1 MRTVIVASPKIAP
14 KPEWGGVELE
24 FDAVTRLEEAGVRV
38 VQLDPGDVADGI
50 KADRSDARAVVFV
63 QTEGRLSPRYRGHA
77 DEWLD
82 AGAVVVE
89 KNIFSLPSRWRPV
102 HPRYLMAVMSLDGL
116 HRYGLRS
123 SCAYLQ
129 PVERALLLPNPLLP
143 RLARATPWADDG
155 VSPVVLLR
163 LGRPDP
169 RKWTTFEMR
178 WARALSR
185 RSPQR
190 QFHLRLVGCPASVQ
204 GARFETSNLTIS
216 AEPYSTNPSALYA
229 DADVL
234 VHHSRIGETFGNT
247 LFEAAEA
254 GLGIVC
260 ALAPRWDCGPLE
272 YFEQSAAR
280 FATPRVHM
288 SHPSLPVTAVGS
300 GVLRRPTAREMV
312 HALLSAESGP
322 TREMPPLL
330 DCVRGVLS
338 AAAQLGSPRTAGPL
352 VVAAEAAR
360 ALRRRGQASP
370 DQ

>member
-1 MRTVIVASPKIAP
+1 MRTVIVASPEITP
-14 KPEWGGVELE
+14 NPEWGGVELE
-24 FDAVTRLEEAGVRV
+24 FDAVTRLEETGVRV
-38 VQLDPGDVADGI
+38 VRLDPCDVADGI
-50 KADRSDARAVVFV
+50 KADRWSDARAVVFV
-63 QTEGRLSPRYRGHA
+63 QTEGRLSPRYRRHA

-116 HRYGLRS
+116 YRYGLRS
-123 SCAYLQ
+123 YAACLPS
-129 PVERALLLPNPLLP
+129 VERALLLPNPLLP
-143 RLARATPWADDG
+143 RPARATPWADDG

-185 RSPQR
+185 RSPHR

-204 GARFETSNLTIS
+204 GASSRPPIS
-216 AEPYSTNPSALYA
+216 ESRRAVQHESFGLYA
-229 DADVL
+229 KADVL
-234 VHHSRIGETFGNT
+234 VHHSRIGENVREHAVRGSGGRTGHR
-247 LFEAAEA
+247 LR
-254 GLGIVC
+254 
-260 ALAPRWDCGPLE
+260 LAPRWDCGPLE
-272 YFEQSAAR
+272 YFDQSSAR
-280 FATPRVHM
+280 FATPRLHM
-288 SHPSLPVTAVGS
+288 SHPSLPAAAVGS
-300 GVLRRPTAREMV
+300 GVLRRPTARAMV
-312 HALLSAESGP
+312 HALCPAESGP
-322 TREMPPLL
+322 TREMPALL

-338 AAAQLGSPRTAGPL
+338 AAAQLGSPCAARPL
-352 VVAAEAAR
+352 VIAAEAAR